1 MTILMA
7 NKFFFVNGGTDR
19 YFFHMMRHIEQRGHR
34 AIPFSVQHSIS
45 RPSPW
50 LPYFL
55 PPPGKPDETHYAHL
69 RWTPSTMIRLIDR
82 AFYSIEAR
90 CRLRRLLKACGRVD
104 IAYILNI
111 YNYMSPSI
119 IHTLVKHNIPIVM
132 RIGDYNLQ
140 CANYLFLRNG
150 HPCVLCAQGQYYHA
164 LRYRCVK
171 GNAALTWVRVFSM
184 YLHRLLGLYGHVKAF
199 VVPCRFMKSMLR
211 LGSIPE
217 KKIVVIPSPID
228 VSSQESIAPQ
238 KCDWDYILYFGRI
251 SYEKGLDT
259 LIDAYQKLDGDQT
272 PHLVLLGRDYD
283 GETRRLQRRL
293 RKDFEEKIHF
303 LGFIE
308 GPDLQRWIK
317 GSLFTVVPSRWYDNA
332 PMSVYESYAMQRPV
346 LCANIG
352 GLKEQVEDGVTGRL
366 FEANTTEDLVAAL
379 LWMLGNRERL
389 TEMGLRGHA
398 KVLEENSTEKHLNA
412 LLALFESLV
421 D

>member
-19 YFFHMMRHIEQRGHR
+19 YFFHMMHHIEQRGHR
-34 AIPFSVQHSIS
+34 AVPFSVRHSIS

-55 PPPGKPDETHYAHL
+55 PPPGEPEHTHYAHFRL
-69 RWTPSTMIRLIDR
+69 STANIIRLADR

-90 CRLRRLLKACGRVD
+90 WRLRRLLKACGRVD

-119 IHTLVKHNIPIVM
+119 IHTFVKHGIPIVM
-132 RIGDYNLQ
+132 RIGDYHLQ

-150 HPCVLCAQGQYYHA
+150 QPCVLCAQGQYYHA

-171 GNAALTWVRVFSM
+171 RNATLTWIRVFSM
-184 YLHRLLGLYGHVKAF
+184 YLHRFLGLYRHVKAF
-199 VVPCRFMKSMLR
+199 VVPCRFMKSMVQV
-211 LGSIPE
+211 GGIPE
-217 KKIVVIPSPID
+217 EKIVVIPSPID
-228 VSSQESIAPQ
+228 VSSAEPIVPK
-238 KCDWDYILYFGRI
+238 KCAWEYILYFGRI
-251 SYEKGLDT
+251 SHEKGLDT
-259 LIDAYQKLDGDQT
+259 LIDAYQQLDGDHI

-283 GETRRLQRRL
+283 GETQRLQRRIQ
-293 RKDFEEKIHF
+293 KGFEEKIHF

-308 GPDLQRWIK
+308 APELHRWIK

-346 LCANIG
+346 VCAAMG
-352 GLKEQVEDGVTGRL
+352 GLAEQVEDGRTGRL
-366 FEANTTEDLVAAL
+366 FQANSTDDLAAAL
-379 LWMLGNRERL
+379 RWMLSDRERL
-389 TEMGLRGHA
+389 TKMGRRGHA
-398 KVLEENSTEKHLNA
+398 KVLEENSTEKHINA
-412 LLALFESLV
+412 LFTLFESLV
-421 D
+421 N